1 MIVVLEVAS
10 FALLV
15 FFILLIARLV
25 FDYVM
30 MFARS
35 WRPSG
40 VAAVGLEVVYSVT
53 DPPLKALRRVIP
65 PLRLGNFSIDLG
77 FMVLLF
83 VVYVLMNLVNAAN
96 PSR

>member
-1 MIVVLEVAS
+1 VSVVLEVAS
-10 FALLV
+10 FVLLV

-83 VVYVLMNLVNAAN
+83 VVYVLMQVVQSAAA
-96 PSR
+96 